1 MATKKTKTIK
11 KPLGAPSKYDP
22 KYCAIVK
29 QLASKGFIDKEICDI
44 LLITEPTFI
53 KWKKDYPELFKA
65 HADGKKEPM
74 ERLENALFNRGMGMT
89 IEEKIYEPKMIKGK
103 NGKPVKSKYR
113 MELIRKTKKELPPNE
128 GAAMLYLKNRY
139 PDRWRDKQEIEHS
152 GNIGYKVIPDE
163 IEEKDE

>member
-1 MATKKTKTIK
+1 
-11 KPLGAPSKYDP
+11 
-22 KYCAIVK
+22 
-29 QLASKGFIDKEICDI
+29 
-44 LLITEPTFI
+44 
-53 KWKKDYPELFKA
+53 
-65 HADGKKEPM
+65 M